1 MRKRLTT
8 LAGVV
13 VLIGGLFAGA
23 GAPAQAAAGATEQ
36 TAQTVAAANL
46 WNCRFP
52 STAFPFYIDHVCT
65 TVTSAPASG
74 VRVLD
79 RSNGSTVTFYNGTS
93 VYLQNWYLDS
103 SGLCGV
109 NGDPYVWAVGW
120 MDSGGNRH
128 SAYIGDWYLSTGSAS
143 YWASYRHPQGGTLN
157 DRYAG
162 SWSGACN
169 RPL

>member
-13 VLIGGLFAGA
+13 VLIGGLFGGA

-36 TAQTVAAANL
+36 TVAAANL
-46 WNCRFP
+46 WNCRFYLNYNP
-52 STAFPFYIDHVCT
+52 YYIDEVCT
-65 TVTSAPASG
+65 TITSAPASG
-74 VRVLD
+74 VRVLN
-79 RSNGSTVTFYNGTS
+79 RITGQNVTLYNGTS
-93 VYLQNWYLDS
+93 VFVTNWYLDS

-109 NGDPYVWAVGW
+109 NGDPYVWRIGW
-120 MDSGGNRH
+120 QTSSGAFH
-128 SAYIGDWYLSTGSAS
+128 HAYIGDWYLSTGSS
-143 YWASYRHPQGGTLN
+143 SSWASYPHPQGGTLN
-157 DRYAG
+157 GRYGG